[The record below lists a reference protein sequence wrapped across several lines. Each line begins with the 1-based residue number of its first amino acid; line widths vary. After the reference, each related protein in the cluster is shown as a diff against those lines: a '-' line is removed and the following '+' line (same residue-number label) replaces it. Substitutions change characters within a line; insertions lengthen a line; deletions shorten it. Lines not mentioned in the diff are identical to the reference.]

1 MHSHVGGAFEPTGLS
16 VRHQGRVDISVD
28 FSLRMARNSFDANA
42 TGSLPQVLVLS
53 APLGFSLGSSITQIF
68 RMTRAACGAF
78 VLRATVALTRL
89 YVFRTARA
97 LASIARR
104 AFQLTLHSLWQ
115 ARHSSLRT
123 TILESG
129 SCLGSVTSAKRST
142 NGRTRRVYKARAFN
156 RFCISPG
163 NEFFGI
169 KTNGMAF

>member
-1 MHSHVGGAFEPTGLS
+1 MHSHVGGAFEPNGLN
-16 VRHQGRVDISVD
+16 VGYQGRVDTSVD
-28 FSLRMARNSFDANA
+28 FSLRMARNSFDADA
-42 TGSLPQVLVLS
+42 TRSLPQVLVLPT
-53 APLGFSLGSSITQIF
+53 PLGFSLGSSITQIS
-68 RMTRAACGAF
+68 RTAHATRAC
-78 VLRATVALTRL
+78 VLRATVVWRRL

-104 AFQLTLHSLWQ
+104 VFQLTLHSLWQ

-156 RFCISPG
+156 RFCISSG